1 MKNKSE
7 IDKIN
12 KQINIR
18 RLSLYIEEIITDNLK
33 DFVWE
38 IKDENTKYLMLNN
51 IKNILNHFCKLD
63 IIDSYSIESS
73 YNKKELNWIQK
84 VFCEEFKRYNYEEI
98 LYTIEI
104 LTKKFDPL
112 KPIKLEM
119 KIEI

>member
-73 YNKKELNWIQK
+73 YNKKELNWVQK
-84 VFCEEFKRYNYEEI
+84 VFCE
-98 LYTIEI
+98 
-104 LTKKFDPL
+104 
-112 KPIKLEM
+112 
-119 KIEI
+119 